1 MKKTFFTIGMA
12 LLAVFFS
19 CEKDVTAPNE
29 NQENAADPDSPYRF
43 MYILNEGTWG
53 TNDASLDRL
62 VFASGKLEKDV
73 FANENSR
80 NLGDVANDML
90 IYGNKMYIIMNQS
103 NTIEVTDP
111 STAKS
116 IQTISMTGKSPRKAI
131 GFNGS
136 IYVSCHSDE
145 IVKIDTASLSVS
157 GTCSVGRDPEN
168 MCVIGNR
175 LYAANSGGLDYPN
188 YDTTIS
194 IVDLTAFQEVKKV
207 GIGLNPSLVAPIG
220 NGKIMVL
227 CNGNYSDIPS
237 SLSVF
242 DISDESVTKLNYQ
255 TSKFF
260 IMGNTAYCY
269 DFDWGTYQAV
279 FFKINLN
286 SFEKESLTLNGSSY
300 ITSPYEIV
308 INPSNGDIYVTDSQN
323 SSSNGDILCFSK
335 EGKLKWK
342 KECGSVP
349 SKVVLH

>member
-1 MKKTFFTIGMA
+1 MRKTILALGMA
-12 LLAVFFS
+12 CLAIFS
-19 CEKDVTAPNE
+19 ACEKD
-29 NQENAADPDSPYRF
+29 ENAQQQNGSATDTDSPYKY
-43 MYILNEGTWG
+43 MYILNEGLWG
-53 TNDASLDRL
+53 ANDASLDRL
-62 VFASGKLEKDV
+62 VFATGELEKDV
-73 FANENSR
+73 FASANSR
-80 NLGDVANDML
+80 NLGDVANDMV
-90 IYGNKMYIIMNQS
+90 IYGSKMYILLNQS
-103 NTIEVTDP
+103 NTIEVVSP
-111 STAKS
+111 ATAKS
-116 IQTISMTGKSPRKAI
+116 EKTISLAGKSPRKMV
-131 GFNGS
+131 GHDGYL
-136 IYVSCHSDE
+136 YVSCHSDE
-145 IVKIDTASLSVS
+145 IVKIDTATLTVAGS
-157 GTCSVGRDPEN
+157 CNVGRDPEC
-168 MCVIGNR
+168 MCVIGST
-175 LYAANSGGLDYPN
+175 LFVANSGGLDYPN

-194 IVDLTAFQEVKKV
+194 IVDLTAFQEVKKAR
-207 GIGLNPSLVAPIG
+207 IGLNPSLVAPIG

-286 SFEKESLTLNGSSY
+286 TFEKESLTLNGSSS
-300 ITSPYEIV
+300 IASPYEISV
-308 INPSNGDIYVTDSQN
+308 NPSNGDIYVTDSQN